1 MRKITIFLIFLSM
14 IGFIY
19 GCNKKEIKPENLMKN
34 LSEKIS
40 ALEEYKVNVKMEC
53 KKEDGSITYDVM
65 VEYKNPDLYKVTI
78 KNGSNNNY
86 QVIVKNESG
95 VYVLTPALNKSFKFQ
110 SNWPNNTSH
119 VYLIQSLYNDLSND
133 QNRSISNDSNYIF
146 AESKINSKSN
156 SKLVTQKIV
165 YDKTNLLPIEV
176 IVYDKENNPVITAK
190 YETFNFT
197 PNLTKLDFDVDKSN
211 QTAKLML
218 GEGSVSFTDK
228 ELLTPMYTP
237 AGVFLDSQT
246 SNNTKAIYHYKGEVS
261 YTVVQEF
268 IEPSE
273 VLFSNRI
280 YGEPVMLEQSV
291 GALTPNSL
299 TWFNNGIEYMIFS
312 TQLSVE
318 ELVKIANSFVYT
330 NSN

>member
-1 MRKITIFLIFLSM
+1 MKKIKMFFIFFGMLGLLL
-14 IGFIY
+14 
-19 GCNKKEIKPENLMKN
+19 GCNKKEVKSENLMEN

-40 ALEEYKVNVKMEC
+40 TLNEYKVNVKMEC
-53 KKEDGSITYDVM
+53 KKDDGAMTYDVL
-65 VEYKNPDLYKVTI
+65 VEYKNPELYKVTI
-78 KNGSNNNY
+78 KNGTNNNY

-119 VYLIQSLYNDLSND
+119 VYLIQSLYNDLLND
-133 QNRSISNDSNYIF
+133 QNRTVTNDSNYIF
-146 AESKINSKSN
+146 AESKVNSKSN
-156 SKLVTQKIV
+156 SKVVKQKIV
-165 YDKTNLLPIEV
+165 YDKAKLMPIEV
-176 IVYDKENNPVITAK
+176 IIYDKESNPVITAK
-190 YETFNFT
+190 YDAFDFS

-211 QTAKLML
+211 QTAKLLL
-218 GEGSVSFTDK
+218 GEGNVSFTDK
-228 ELLTPMYTP
+228 ELLTPIYTP

-246 SNNTKAIYHYKGEVS
+246 STNSKAIYHYKGEVS

-273 VLFSNRI
+273 VLYSNRI

-291 GALTPNSL
+291 GALTNNSL
-299 TWFNNGIEYMIFS
+299 TWYNNGIEYMIFS
-312 TQLSVE
+312 TQLNTE

-330 NSN
+330 NNN